1 MSTPPA
7 KKQSLILP
15 HSLQKKA
22 AIRHIEEKKLELRKS
37 LWPAY
42 TDDDFWHR
50 KKRKG
55 FTTIP
60 RTLPLFALIMDS
72 LSKGN
77 PVSVIYFDLWCRAHD
92 DCVVSLDKQK
102 EMAFYCGFKGQRAIQ
117 TWSARIRTLHELGF
131 INVKEGAHGPLSHA
145 VILNPYKVVQKF
157 SAKRKSFIDEAVLNE
172 LHVRA
177 AAIGAN
183 DLSE

>member
-1 MSTPPA
+1 MVLPP
-7 KKQSLILP
+7 SV
-15 HSLQKKA
+15 QKKA
-22 AIRHIEEKKLELRKS
+22 AIKQIEEKKLELRKK
-37 LWPAY
+37 LWPEFA
-42 TDDDFWHR
+42 DEDFWHR
-50 KKRKG
+50 KKKKG

-77 PVSVIYFDLWCRAHD
+77 PVSVTYFDLWCRAHD
-92 DCVVSLDKQK
+92 DYVVSLERQK

-117 TWSARIRTLHELGF
+117 TWSARIKTLHELGF

-157 SAKRKSFIDEAVLNE
+157 SAKRKSLVDGAVLNE